1 MESGS
6 VSGELSSDSKI
17 SPIGTPR
24 GTLKA
29 KTKKRLT
36 VDVNLKNHRQILQ
49 RNGGCCGN
57 LMSCFMTDK
66 GVRDFIRKKIAKA
79 LSASMKKNGIQ
90 TETQILSDGDP
101 EIRMI
106 VRHMNRVK
114 QMAMMQI
121 IRFKLK
127 VCEHSILENRINNYI
142 HSKEGLKKKGA
153 KFDLKVKRITYSQNI
168 LDQTW
173 VDSGSESSVQNI
185 AS

>member
-127 VCEHSILENRINNYI
+127 
-142 HSKEGLKKKGA
+142 EGLKKKGA